1 MDMNEY
7 QFDASKTAKYRDRC
21 KSYEARI
28 TYCMMGLGEAGEV
41 QGKWKKYLRGDKALG
56 VTVDEV
62 AAELGDVL
70 WYVAMAAGEMGFT
83 LSEIAKM
90 NLQKLA
96 SRDER
101 GTLQGDGDNR

>member
-1 MDMNEY
+1 
-7 QFDASKTAKYRDRC
+7 
-21 KSYEARI
+21 
-28 TYCMMGLGEAGEV
+28 
-41 QGKWKKYLRGDKALG
+41 
-56 VTVDEV
+56 
-62 AAELGDVL
+62 
-70 WYVAMAAGEMGFT
+70 MAAGEMGFT

>member
-1 MDMNEY
+1 MDMDVY
-7 QFDASKTAKYRDRC
+7 QSNAAETAKYRDRC

-41 QGKWKKYLRGDKALG
+41 QGKWKKYLRGDKVLG
-56 VTVDEV
+56 EAVDEI

-70 WYVAMAAGEMGFT
+70 WYVAMAAGEVGFT

-101 GTLQGDGDNR
+101 GTLQGDGDSR

>member
-7 QFDASKTAKYRDRC
+7 QFDAAKTAKYRDRC

-41 QGKWKKYLRGDKALG
+41 QGKWKKYLRGDKVLG
-56 VTVDEV
+56 EVADEI
-62 AAELGDVL
+62 AAELSGVL
-70 WYVAMAAGEMGFT
+70 WYVAMTAAELGFP

-96 SRDER
+96 SRDEQ